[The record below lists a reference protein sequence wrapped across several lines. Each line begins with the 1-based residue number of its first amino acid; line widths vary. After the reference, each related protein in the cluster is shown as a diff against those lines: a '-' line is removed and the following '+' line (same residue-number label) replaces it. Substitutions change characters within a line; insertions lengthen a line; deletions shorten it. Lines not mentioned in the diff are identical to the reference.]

1 MHPAFGNRVLA
12 GSGVVF
18 VILWVAGAVVQAAAL
33 PDYRASAAEVVRSFQ
48 QSHDALHVAAFLK
61 GLGLLGFLVFVG
73 ALCARLGQRAPEL
86 GWLST
91 FAMGAGVG
99 SGALLLIPEAV
110 LRAGFHGVAVHGSDP
125 SANADAARALFDV
138 FLHFHAATAFV
149 LAPFL
154 ATLAILGLA
163 GHGLPRWLSYASAVL
178 SLAFALGGAAALF
191 WYGAFLGLLLWIVA
205 VCVVAIAGEKL
216 SAKAPETLTL
226 LG

>member
-1 MHPAFGNRVLA
+1 MERVWYRQDREAVLA
-12 GSGVVF
+12 G
-18 VILWVAGAVVQAAAL
+18 
-33 PDYRASAAEVVRSFQ
+33 
-48 QSHDALHVAAFLK
+48 
-61 GLGLLGFLVFVG
+61 
-73 ALCARLGQRAPEL
+73 
-86 GWLST
+86 
-91 FAMGAGVG
+91 
-99 SGALLLIPEAV
+99 
-110 LRAGFHGVAVHGSDP
+110 LRAGERPD
-125 SANADAARALFDV
+125 L
-138 FLHFHAATAFV
+138 ATTMASGPLDE

-154 ATLAILGLA
+154 AALAILGPA

>member
-1 MHPAFGNRVLA
+1 M
-12 GSGVVF
+12 
-18 VILWVAGAVVQAAAL
+18 
-33 PDYRASAAEVVRSFQ
+33 
-48 QSHDALHVAAFLK
+48 
-61 GLGLLGFLVFVG
+61 
-73 ALCARLGQRAPEL
+73 
-86 GWLST
+86 
-91 FAMGAGVG
+91 
-99 SGALLLIPEAV
+99 
-110 LRAGFHGVAVHGSDP
+110 
-125 SANADAARALFDV
+125 

>member
-1 MHPAFGNRVLA
+1 MPTA
-12 GSGVVF
+12 
-18 VILWVAGAVVQAAAL
+18 
-33 PDYRASAAEVVRSFQ
+33 DSA
-48 QSHDALHVAAFLK
+48 D
-61 GLGLLGFLVFVG
+61 
-73 ALCARLGQRAPEL
+73 
-86 GWLST
+86 
-91 FAMGAGVG
+91 
-99 SGALLLIPEAV
+99 SGAYTP
-110 LRAGFHGVAVHGSDP
+110 LREHLRHFRMPTRRPQLSNAGF
-125 SANADAARALFDV
+125 
-138 FLHFHAATAFV
+138 
-149 LAPFL
+149 

>member
-1 MHPAFGNRVLA
+1 MLEAVADAGHPAHLPRHQFLLA
-12 GSGVVF
+12 ELPAPPVG
-18 VILWVAGAVVQAAAL
+18 LRQAGATVDADDVV
-33 PDYRASAAEVVRSFQ
+33 E
-48 QSHDALHVAAFLK
+48 
-61 GLGLLGFLVFVG
+61 
-73 ALCARLGQRAPEL
+73 
-86 GWLST
+86 
-91 FAMGAGVG
+91 
-99 SGALLLIPEAV
+99 
-110 LRAGFHGVAVHGSDP
+110 
-125 SANADAARALFDV
+125 
-138 FLHFHAATAFV
+138 FHAATAFV

-178 SLAFALGGAAALF
+178 SLAFALGGAAALY

>member
-1 MHPAFGNRVLA
+1 VGPLHDYEREPLDLPCERFS
-12 GSGVVF
+12 GS
-18 VILWVAGAVVQAAAL
+18 
-33 PDYRASAAEVVRSFQ
+33 SE
-48 QSHDALHVAAFLK
+48 
-61 GLGLLGFLVFVG
+61 
-73 ALCARLGQRAPEL
+73 
-86 GWLST
+86 
-91 FAMGAGVG
+91 
-99 SGALLLIPEAV
+99 
-110 LRAGFHGVAVHGSDP
+110 VHG
-125 SANADAARALFDV
+125 
-138 FLHFHAATAFV
+138 ATAFV
-149 LAPFL
+149 LAPFF